1 MTRLH
6 LFANATL
13 DALGRATRL
22 ARSWIA
28 RKLHGRRR
36 VHPRYID

>member
-1 MTRLH
+1 MKRLS
-6 LFANATL
+6 LFTTTVL
-13 DALGRATRL
+13 DALGRAARL